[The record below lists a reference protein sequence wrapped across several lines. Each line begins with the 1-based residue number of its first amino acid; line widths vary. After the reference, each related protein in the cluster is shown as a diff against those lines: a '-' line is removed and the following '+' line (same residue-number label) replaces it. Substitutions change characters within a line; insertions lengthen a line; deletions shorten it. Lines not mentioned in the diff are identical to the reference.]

1 MLLGLQLGNLIS
13 KTMLLCRGSYFSNSA
28 WKTLF
33 FSFNGTSCSRWRAK
47 YTCFSPLTLET
58 SLKWQYR
65 STKSIHI
72 TVKWVGDRGHQSIVS
87 VINSLSFSSKPTY
100 CCPACGLKHCPLA
113 SCHVVRLYHR
123 ALEWPW
129 GRKGYFLLRPST
141 SPHTPPETPKCSF
154 PVSSNSAEPLYTYG
168 FHHHLPDGFAVNS
181 ETQKFPEMASP
192 GTLKG
197 DFSVILTGVVPQ
209 PISSPSI
216 GPIAMLSPPILGSQS
231 WGRGPFPRF
240 SPAFG
245 ALLWPW
251 GSGCSLC
258 LLFLYNL
265 QRQVSVSIVK
275 SNRDVPVVRMPWLT
289 EVLAGANWS
298 QCL

>member
-1 MLLGLQLGNLIS
+1 MS
-13 KTMLLCRGSYFSNSA
+13 
-28 WKTLF
+28 
-33 FSFNGTSCSRWRAK
+33 
-47 YTCFSPLTLET
+47 
-58 SLKWQYR
+58 
-65 STKSIHI
+65 
-72 TVKWVGDRGHQSIVS
+72 
-87 VINSLSFSSKPTY
+87 SLSFSSKPTY

-113 SCHVVRLYHR
+113 SCQVVRLYHR
-123 ALEWPW
+123 ALEWHW
-129 GRKGYFLLRPST
+129 RRKGYFLLRPST
-141 SPHTPPETPKCSF
+141 SPHAPSPETPNCSF
-154 PVSSNSAEPLYTYG
+154 PVSSDSEEPLYTYG
-168 FHHHLPDGFAVNS
+168 SRHHHLLDGFAVNS

-197 DFSVILTGVVPQ
+197 DFSVILPGVVPQ

-216 GPIAMLSPPILGSQS
+216 GPRATLSPPILGSQS

-240 SPAFG
+240 FPSLG

-265 QRQVSVSIVK
+265 QRQVSISIAK
-275 SNRDVPVVRMPWLT
+275 SNKDIPVVRMPWLT